1 MWSQPGTRFYTRR
14 RTLIGRYPDSNPDT
28 RRAGSFGGL
37 VGYWGGEYVSEAR
50 DAMSSCQGEELACIG
65 FPHPA
70 CEFFISCEVSLVSSI
85 PLLLSME
92 Y

>member
-1 MWSQPGTRFYTRR
+1 VIPTGYQILYPETYLDWMKTGFEPRYPPSRVVLG
-14 RTLIGRYPDSNPDT
+14 IGRLL
-28 RRAGSFGGL
+28 G
-37 VGYWGGEYVSEAR
+37 WGEYVSEAR

-65 FPHPA
+65 FPHPP